1 MKKIYLPILILSTL
15 LIFSCDSG
23 HTSSLAMGGSIK
35 GEGDVNKRT
44 INIEHFSSIQLSSHA
59 NVFLQKGPLKVEVEG
74 QDNVIDQLNTDVVSR
89 TWNIRFKKS
98 IRNAKGLNIYISM
111 PELENVYL
119 SGSGNIKGS
128 STFDGSD
135 EMELT
140 ISGSGN
146 LSLALKAEEVEAT
159 IHGSGDMDLEV
170 EAEELS
176 AKISGSGDIDL
187 SGSVDEFEGRISGSG
202 DIDAKSFQSKEADIS
217 ISGSGSCTIRV
228 REELNSSISG
238 SGDVRYYGNPSVNS
252 KGHGSGK
259 VRNAGN

>member
-1 MKKIYLPILILSTL
+1 MKKFYLPILILSAL
-15 LIFSCDSG
+15 FIFSCDSEN
-23 HTSSLAMGGSIK
+23 TSMAMGSSIR

-44 INIEHFSSIQLSSHA
+44 INMEHFSSIQLSSHA
-59 NVFLQKGPLKVEVEG
+59 NVYLQKGPLKVEVEG
-74 QDNVIDQLNTDVVSR
+74 QDNIIDQLNTDVVSR

-111 PELENVYL
+111 PELENISL
-119 SGSGNIKGS
+119 SGSGNIKGA

-135 EMELT
+135 EMELK

-170 EAEELS
+170 EAEEVE

-187 SGSVDEFEGRISGSG
+187 SGSADEFEGHISGSG

-217 ISGSGSCTIRV
+217 ISGSGSCTIGV
-228 REELNSSISG
+228 SGELNSSISG

-259 VRNAGN
+259 VKNAGN

>member
-15 LIFSCDSG
+15 FIFSCNSEN
-23 HTSSLAMGGSIK
+23 TSMAMGGSIK

-59 NVFLQKGPLKVEVEG
+59 NVYLQKGPLKVEVEG
-74 QDNVIDQLNTDVVSR
+74 QDNIIDQLNTDVVSR

-111 PELENVYL
+111 PELENIHL

-128 STFDGSD
+128 STFDGAD

-159 IHGSGDMDLEV
+159 IHGSGDMNLEV

-187 SGSVDEFEGRISGSG
+187 SGSADEFEGRISGSG

-217 ISGSGSCTIRV
+217 ISGSGNCTIGV
-228 REELNSSISG
+228 SKELNSSISG